1 MPKPTAVHRC
11 RFVDHVPQSIES
23 VDFEPGGGRLAVL
36 RANADIEVW
45 CLARGGWFCECR
57 LAGATD
63 APVRR
68 VAWGARDAAYPQGRL
83 FSSGLHGMIT
93 EWDLCTLCA
102 RGSCDSYGGAAW
114 AMSLHHGS
122 GLMAVGCEDGAVTL
136 LDTTGETLT
145 LAGRLTSLN
154 ARVLSVAFNP
164 QGSHLACGTAVGVVC
179 VWHVASRTVTS
190 QTTLEA
196 QGLRKSKP
204 PLVWAVLLLNDMA
217 VVSGASHTLNFKP
230 DCLPLYTHIY
240 AHKLCTRAV

>member
-164 QGSHLACGTAVGVVC
+164 QGSHLACGTAGGVVC

-230 DCLPLYTHIY
+230 DCLPLYTLIY